1 MATDATA
8 HDEHGEHDDD
18 YHHHQHIASIKGNLI
33 IFGALLLC
41 TALTVAAYKV
51 RLGEANLFVA
61 IFIAGIKA
69 TLVCTFFM
77 HLKYEQ
83 RFNILF
89 FLGSFLFVGVFVG
102 YTLNDTDHRGDDV
115 QGRRIDPSNG
125 RWAFGTAAPI
135 ADEDNGEFIML
146 PPEAAEAPEEAE
158 PDGAEPEP
166 EAAPE

>member
-102 YTLNDTDHRGDDV
+102 YTLNDTDHRGDEI
-115 QGRRIDPSNG
+115 GRASCRE
-125 RWAFGTAAPI
+125 RV
-135 ADEDNGEFIML
+135 
-146 PPEAAEAPEEAE
+146 
-158 PDGAEPEP
+158 
-166 EAAPE
+166 